1 MSSDLKNQ
9 FINHMILNRY
19 SKETIRN
26 YVRIITD
33 LAKFHNKPPDQL
45 NPSF

>member
-1 MSSDLKNQ
+1 MGSDLKTK

-33 LAKFHNKPPDQL
+33 LARFHNKSITKP
-45 NPSF
+45 